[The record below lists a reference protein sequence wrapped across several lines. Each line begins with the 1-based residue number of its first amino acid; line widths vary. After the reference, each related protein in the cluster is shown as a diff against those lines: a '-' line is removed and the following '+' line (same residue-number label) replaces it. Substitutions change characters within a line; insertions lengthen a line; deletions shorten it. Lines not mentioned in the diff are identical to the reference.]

1 MKTFQNILKIF
12 FGVIIATAILN
23 TAVGQSI
30 KTPMNQTVYTLYNG
44 DTAPLIAE
52 WEAAGANWISDHSS
66 GAQRVGAATSNYNC
80 HSWAWHVSD
89 GGSSSNS
96 WINYLH
102 NGGANL
108 SKYWTNDAYSSGSPY
123 NDDNCKLFYGTTADH
138 SASMTTSSGVVISKW
153 GAWPRYQ
160 HSTSDC
166 PYQSSPVYTVYS
178 SPISGD
184 NDICTSKTYSAINIS
199 GASYT
204 WSGNKLST
212 SGSAYSTTATKTSD
226 GAGWIHAEIYSPYSG
241 TTFGSAKKPIW
252 LGVPST
258 TSVTM
263 PSQNPPYE
271 GCTYTSHTFRAQPAN
286 SVSTQSYY
294 SWEIDPNDGSIST
307 SGNGEYSYI
316 TFYNE
321 YSVAG
326 YDVKAR
332 GTNSCGTGP
341 FGETNIWIYDCYYFA
356 ISPNP
361 ASDIVTITRVLA
373 SEETDGKTIMMSAD
387 DENTT
392 CDIQIV
398 DYYGSL
404 RLQTTKSGDSFTLPV
419 SNLKDGTYF
428 VKITNGNKT
437 SNLKLVVKH

>member
-1 MKTFQNILKIF
+1 
-12 FGVIIATAILN
+12 
-23 TAVGQSI
+23 
-30 KTPMNQTVYTLYNG
+30 
-44 DTAPLIAE
+44 
-52 WEAAGANWISDHSS
+52 
-66 GAQRVGAATSNYNC
+66 
-80 HSWAWHVSD
+80 
-89 GGSSSNS
+89 
-96 WINYLH
+96 
-102 NGGANL
+102 
-108 SKYWTNDAYSSGSPY
+108 
-123 NDDNCKLFYGTTADH
+123 
-138 SASMTTSSGVVISKW
+138 MTTSSGVVISKW